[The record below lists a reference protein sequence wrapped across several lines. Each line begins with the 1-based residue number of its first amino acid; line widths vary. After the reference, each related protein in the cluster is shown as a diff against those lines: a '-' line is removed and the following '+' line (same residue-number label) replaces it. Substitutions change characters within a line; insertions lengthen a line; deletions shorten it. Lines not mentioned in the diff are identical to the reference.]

1 MFYRWTKALQSVI
14 PYLPANLDA
23 PMVLVQHMPAGF
35 TNSMANRLDE
45 ISKINVKE
53 AENGEILKKGTVYI
67 GAGRKTHGSKEVSGW
82 LT

>member
-1 MFYRWTKALQSVI
+1 MFYRWIKALQSVI

-53 AENGEILKKGTVYI
+53 AENGEILKKELFTLRR
-67 GAGRKTHGSKEVSGW
+67 AENTWK
-82 LT
+82 

>member
-1 MFYRWTKALQSVI
+1 MFYRWTKSFAECHSLSAYQS
-14 PYLPANLDA
+14 DA

-53 AENGEILKKGTVYI
+53 AENGEILKKELFTLRR
-67 GAGRKTHGSKEVSGW
+67 AENTWK
-82 LT
+82 